1 MSKLPFRRLSNA
13 QFQRLFFK
21 NTLSVFLS
29 ISVPLLISVLAVY
42 SYCHSSLMAETD
54 AANLRSLENTRAT
67 VEMIVGETE
76 SMLLRYAS
84 SDDLNDLLRIT
95 KEQFPD
101 YSFIRSAREQI
112 KIMSLAAR
120 PYLDHAITAYS
131 EVSDFTF
138 SSLLGGQ
145 ACTYFSDQTLL
156 PTYRTLKEEEPS
168 QSTYCV
174 LRQADYLDYS
184 PWVLTFY
191 RTIPTPSSPENTFI
205 AIDVS
210 VNMLRSYLTDS
221 TSSENGAILILD
233 AENHILFDSTGEH
246 LGASLSSLFEEGS
259 ESDSFLSGE
268 EGAATFQVDGS
279 PQRVSW
285 LPLEQTSLR
294 GLKCVQLVPF
304 DDYYEG
310 MSRLR
315 GMLMLTVFIGMI
327 LSVVIAYFTSRRL
340 FRPVSSILEI
350 IENPDAFNER
360 SDRSGEIGYLLMRV
374 VSSFQ
379 KNLTLENEMVEKM
392 TALRNAR
399 AQALQEQMT
408 PHFLYNA
415 LQAINWLALSETQ
428 LEESRTSASIV
439 TLAEL
444 VRTCMEQSDN
454 FTTVAEEIAHVKKYM
469 QIEQLRFGDGISCK
483 YEVDQAALPLKILRI
498 SLQPLVENAISH
510 GLKPHGCAGQIEV
523 RVAAEGKM
531 LRCSVEDD
539 GVGMPPDRMQELLQS
554 CKTEYVYAN
563 QHVGLVNLSQRIKLV
578 YGEQYELTLQKG
590 RCGGLRVEFVVPQVE

>member
-156 PTYRTLKEEEPS
+156 PTYRALKEEEPS

-210 VNMLRSYLTDS
+210 INMLRSYLTDS

-246 LGASLSSLFEEGS
+246 LGASLASLFEEGS

-268 EGAATFQVDGS
+268 EGAATFQVAGS

-285 LPLEQTSLR
+285 LPLAPTSLR
-294 GLKCVQLVPF
+294 GLIWVQLGP
-304 DDYYEG
+304 Y
-310 MSRLR
+310 
-315 GMLMLTVFIGMI
+315 
-327 LSVVIAYFTSRRL
+327 
-340 FRPVSSILEI
+340 
-350 IENPDAFNER
+350 DA
-360 SDRSGEIGYLLMRV
+360 
-374 VSSFQ
+374 
-379 KNLTLENEMVEKM
+379 
-392 TALRNAR
+392 
-399 AQALQEQMT
+399 
-408 PHFLYNA
+408 
-415 LQAINWLALSETQ
+415 
-428 LEESRTSASIV
+428 
-439 TLAEL
+439 
-444 VRTCMEQSDN
+444 
-454 FTTVAEEIAHVKKYM
+454 
-469 QIEQLRFGDGISCK
+469 
-483 YEVDQAALPLKILRI
+483 
-498 SLQPLVENAISH
+498 
-510 GLKPHGCAGQIEV
+510 
-523 RVAAEGKM
+523 
-531 LRCSVEDD
+531 
-539 GVGMPPDRMQELLQS
+539 
-554 CKTEYVYAN
+554 
-563 QHVGLVNLSQRIKLV
+563 
-578 YGEQYELTLQKG
+578 
-590 RCGGLRVEFVVPQVE
+590 